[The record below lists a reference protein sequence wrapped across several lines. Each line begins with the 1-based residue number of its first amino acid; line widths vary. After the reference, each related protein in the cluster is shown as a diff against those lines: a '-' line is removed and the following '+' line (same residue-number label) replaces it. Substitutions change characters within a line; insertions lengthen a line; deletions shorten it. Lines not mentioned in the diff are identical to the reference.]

1 MSLIH
6 PPDLQLPLT
15 NPENYRTLIV
25 ASIQVLGRSA
35 ATGINDLFL
44 RFFST
49 LTVTVTLRQRV
60 FFQLKILKKWF
71 RVVG

>member
-44 RFFST
+44 LFFST
-49 LTVTVTLRQRV
+49 LTLRQRV